1 MHHFRKIPI
10 TLQLSLVAMTVA
22 VALSLCLIGCAEVQ
36 GPGRKVSYM
45 ETARSNFK
53 RGQAELKN
61 EDYLAAIKFFQYVK
75 NKFPFSRYSTL
86 AELRTADAHF
96 AQEKY
101 LEAIDAYKLFIK
113 FHPIH
118 PEVKSGYVSYKI
130 CQSYVEQIPSDWF
143 LVPPSHEKDQSATK
157 DALRELLVFK
167 RVFPKSKYQSQV
179 KDLFRRCT
187 HRLAAHEMY
196 VARFYLDQGKPMG
209 AIMRLETL
217 LARYPEAG
225 VDPEVL
231 LLLGKTYIRM
241 KKKEAAKK
249 AMASLIEKYP
259 DSPYSAKAQLYLKLL
274 SGQRE

>member
-1 MHHFRKIPI
+1 MNTRGCRKIW
-10 TLQLSLVAMTVA
+10 LQLLAATI
-22 VALSLCLIGCAEVQ
+22 CLGLQGCAEVQ
-36 GPGRKVSYM
+36 GPGRAVSYL

-53 RGQAELKN
+53 KGQSEFKDENFL
-61 EDYLAAIKFFQYVK
+61 DAIKFFQYVK

-86 AELRTADAHF
+86 AELRIADSHF

-101 LEAIDAYKLFIK
+101 LEAIDSYKLFLK

-130 CQSYVEQIPSDWF
+130 CQSYVEQIPTDWF

-157 DALRELLVFK
+157 DALRELIVFK
-167 RVFPKSKYQSQV
+167 RTFPKSKYQSKA

-187 HRLAAHEMY
+187 RRLAAHEMY

-217 LARYPEAG
+217 LASYPEAG
-225 VDPEVL
+225 VDPEVM
-231 LLLGKTYIRM
+231 LLLGKTYIKM
-241 KKKEAAKK
+241 KKLEEARKTL
-249 AMASLIEKYP
+249 ASLMKKYP
-259 DSPYSAKAQLYLKLL
+259 DSPYSAKAQLYLNFL